1 MKATKTWKTVELRIA
16 KDFGVERTPLSGI
29 NSKHTGSDTLHETF
43 YVEVKHGK
51 NHIIEMAYK
60 LWRKFH
66 IIHLKSFD
74 GEGFMYH
81 KEDIMRTVEMGLK
94 MKPLTVF
101 RTNSSIMTLYRKTA
115 IKARAENKISL
126 VALHA
131 TGATGYLII
140 SKAEHIAIIR
150 DELIRIKELK
160 EEEDGTSKTITM

>member
-1 MKATKTWKTVELRIA
+1 MRATKTWKTVELRIA
-16 KDFGVERTPLSGI
+16 KDFGTDRTPLSGI
-29 NSKHTGSDTLHETF
+29 NSKHTGSDTLHDKLF
-43 YVEVKHGK
+43 IEVKHGK

-74 GEGFMYH
+74 GEGFMYE
-81 KEDIMRTVEMGLK
+81 KTDIMRTVEMGLK

-115 IKARAENKISL
+115 IKARTENKIPL
-126 VALHA
+126 VVLHA

-140 SKAEHIAIIR
+140 SKAEHIPIIR
-150 DELIRIKELK
+150 DELIKVQELR
-160 EEEDGTSKTITM
+160 DGTHQTTIM